1 MTARNSP
8 VAVLL
13 SPALQKIQ
21 HKNPLLEDQTVILQD
36 REEEISAHQD
46 LKLRARAANDR
57 KRDGLLDFTSDVSD
71 ILCSLHCQFNHSS
84 FGD

>member
-57 KRDGLLDFTSDVSD
+57 KRDGLNFTSDVSD
-71 ILCSLHCQFNHSS
+71 ILRSLHCQFNHSS